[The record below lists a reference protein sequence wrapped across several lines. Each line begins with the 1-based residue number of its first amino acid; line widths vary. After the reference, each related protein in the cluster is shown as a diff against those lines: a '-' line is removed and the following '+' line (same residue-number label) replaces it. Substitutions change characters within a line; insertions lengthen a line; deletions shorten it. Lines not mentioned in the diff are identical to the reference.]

1 MKMSIEVKEK
11 ELSGEHVQAL
21 LNSAMSTGMDLKNS
35 KFNVK
40 TWDDRD
46 YTGDLNERYT
56 PLTIESKYG

>member
-1 MKMSIEVKEK
+1 MKMSIEVKEN
-11 ELSGEHVQAL
+11 ELYGEHVQAL

-46 YTGDLNERYT
+46 YLGDLNARYT
-56 PLTIESKYG
+56 TLTIEGKDG